1 MNIIYMYLNTELIK
15 ADSVLVQNFA
25 DYDVVTINS
34 NRIPLKNFLDS
45 VKYSPNDEK
54 FLLLSRT
61 FVLGNSLDEFVT
73 NGLKCIEKGLKVVF
87 KYRYNLSFHQ
97 LINYKVFTTIEQ
109 QKAAF
114 SSLYSV
120 VMTDIF
126 AHKNGR
132 KRNSKEINSLRN
144 YWLAYIYHNAR
155 AFKGALNSKQLV
167 DCLHISTNTLA
178 SIKSEVKQML
188 ENGQKE
194 ELEKMAFD
202 ELYSKEDSKEKSK
215 ENTKEETKKSLDCK
229 LKTFKEKV
237 VKILSNNNT
246 QLDFFSSDEEDDI

>member
-1 MNIIYMYLNTELIK
+1 MYLNTELIK
-15 ADSVLVQNFA
+15 ADSVLVQNFS
-25 DYDVVTINS
+25 DYEIITINS
-34 NRIPLKNFLDS
+34 NRIPLKEFLES
-45 VKYSPNDEK
+45 VKYTPNDEK

-61 FVLGNSLDEFVT
+61 FILGQSLDEFMK
-73 NGLKCIEKGLKVVF
+73 NGLECIDKGIKVVF
-87 KYRYNLSFHQ
+87 KYRFNLSFHQ

-144 YWLAYIYHNAR
+144 YWLAYIYHNSR
-155 AFKGALNSKQLV
+155 GFKGALNTNQLIN
-167 DCLHISTNTLA
+167 CLHISTITLGNL
-178 SIKSEVKQML
+178 KLEVRKML

-194 ELEKMAFD
+194 KLERMVFD
-202 ELYSKEDSKEKSK
+202 ELYSKED
-215 ENTKEETKKSLDCK
+215 TKEETKKSLDTK
-229 LKTFKEKV
+229 LSTFKERL
-237 VKILSNNNT
+237 VKILSNNKNT
-246 QLDFFSSDEEDDI
+246 QLELFSSDEEKDI